1 MYVCVGGGGGGGGGN
16 GVCVCWGGG
25 GGGVTGSSQISMC
38 SYLLPKCS
46 SFSFSITS
54 LTKAGWHSGKLS
66 FDIASRTG
74 AIHTQDTTVK
84 EAAAIYVNNSHFCWY
99 RQVPP
104 GGRS

>member
-1 MYVCVGGGGGGGGGN
+1 MCVL
-16 GVCVCWGGG
+16 GG

-46 SFSFSITS
+46 SLSFSITS

-74 AIHTQDTTVK
+74 VIHTQDTSVK

-99 RQVPP
+99 CQVPL
-104 GGRS
+104 GDVHNTVHTCW